1 MFGHG
6 ELQWLSEAESK
17 TKILARRLPI
27 QPFDSGNKD
36 LLYNLGQNNIV
47 PESSEQ
53 LHPPIENL
61 PQQDDQNLLK
71 DQFWQI

>member
-1 MFGHG
+1 
-6 ELQWLSEAESK
+6 
-17 TKILARRLPI
+17 
-27 QPFDSGNKD
+27 
-36 LLYNLGQNNIV
+36 LYNLGQNNIV

-61 PQQDDQNLLK
+61 PQQDEQNLLK

>member
-17 TKILARRLPI
+17 TKILAGHLPI
-27 QPFDSGNKD
+27 QRDDSGNKD

>member
-17 TKILARRLPI
+17 TKILAGRFPLQRD
-27 QPFDSGNKD
+27 DSGNKD
-36 LLYNLGQNNIV
+36 LLYNLGQNNID

>member
-6 ELQWLSEAESK
+6 ELQWLSEAEPK

-27 QPFDSGNKD
+27 QRDDSGNKD